1 MSAVEQLLKAVDEA
15 ARQGDDAVLAT
26 VVKVEG
32 SAYRRP
38 GARMLIN
45 ALGQTEGTVSGGCL
59 ETEVARTARW
69 LTERGPALRS
79 YSTAEED
86 EDGDAAVRFGLGC
99 NGTVHLLFERV
110 DSVACQLLLDG
121 CRALTDGTVGLSVAT
136 VVSASQPDLLGQRL
150 LLTADDQLQGSLPD
164 AWSAPL
170 LPLLRQARSA
180 RRAALH
186 CFRQPGGAVE
196 VLIEHLRPARRL
208 VIFGGG
214 HDAQPLVRM
223 AKLQGLHVTVIDSR
237 AHFARRSRFPEADAV
252 LLGQLDNSFALKD
265 LLADAAVVVM
275 THSLQQDAWW
285 LAQALA
291 SSACYIGQLGPRE
304 RTERLL
310 AGMAQA
316 SLPGVERLHYPVG
329 LDLGGDTPESV
340 ALAILGEM
348 TAVLNGRVGGMLQQ
362 RQSAIH
368 EPSAIHIHD
377 GGEQDLPAPSS
388 IESN

>member
-1 MSAVEQLLKAVDEA
+1 MAAVEQLLRAVDEA

-45 ALGQTEGTVSGGCL
+45 ALGQTAGTVSGGCL

-110 DSVACQLLLDG
+110 ESAACQWLLQG
-121 CRALTDGTVGLSVAT
+121 CRALAAGDPGLSVAT
-136 VVSASQPDLLGQRL
+136 VVNAVQPDLLGQRL
-150 LLTADDQLQGSLPD
+150 LLTADEQLQGSLPE
-164 AWSAPL
+164 AWSASL
-170 LPLLRQARSA
+170 LPLLQQARSA

-186 CFRQPGGAVE
+186 RFRQPGGEVE

-237 AHFARRSRFPEADAV
+237 AHFARRSRFPEADDVV
-252 LLGQLDNSFALKD
+252 LGLLDSGFGLGD

-275 THSLQQDAWW
+275 THSLQQDTWW

-304 RTERLL
+304 RTERML

-316 SLPGVERLHYPVG
+316 NLPGVERLHYPVG

-348 TAVLNGRVGGMLQQ
+348 TAVLNGRAGGMLQQ

-377 GGEQDLPAPSS
+377 GGEQDLPAPSNV
-388 IESN
+388 ENN

>member
-15 ARQGDDAVLAT
+15 ALQGDEAVLAT

-59 ETEVARTARW
+59 ETEVARTAWW

-79 YSTAEED
+79 YSTAEDD

-110 DSVACQLLLDG
+110 GSAACRLLLDG
-121 CRALTDGTVGLSVAT
+121 CRTLTPGSEGISVAT
-136 VVSASQPDLLGQRL
+136 VVNAAQPELLGQRL
-150 LLTADDQLQGSLPD
+150 LLSADEQLHGTLPVD
-164 AWSAPL
+164 WSAPL
-170 LPLLRQARSA
+170 LPLLQQARFTQ
-180 RRAALH
+180 RAALH
-186 CFRQPGGAVE
+186 RFRQPAGEVE

-208 VIFGGG
+208 VVFGGG

-223 AKLQGLHVTVIDSR
+223 AKLQGLHVTVVDSR
-237 AHFARRSRFPEADAV
+237 AHFARASRFPDADAV
-252 LLGQLDNSFALKD
+252 LLGQLDSSFALAD

-285 LAQALA
+285 LAQALR

-310 AGMAQA
+310 AGMALDN
-316 SLPGVERLHYPVG
+316 LPAVARLHYPVG

-340 ALAILGEM
+340 ALAILGEI
-348 TAVLNGRVGGMLQQ
+348 TAVLNGRTGGLLQQ
-362 RQSAIH
+362 RQTAIH
-368 EPSAIHIHD
+368 EPSSIHIHD
-377 GGEQDLPAPSS
+377 WCEQDLQTPSS
-388 IESN
+388 VESN

>member
-1 MSAVEQLLKAVDEA
+1 MSAVEQLLTAVDDA
-15 ARQGDDAVLAT
+15 ALQGDDAVLAT

-45 ALGQTEGTVSGGCL
+45 SLGQTEGTVSGGCL

-69 LTERGPALRS
+69 LTERGAALRS
-79 YSTAEED
+79 YSTAEDD

-110 DSVACQLLLDG
+110 ESAACQLLLDA
-121 CRALTDGTVGLSVAT
+121 CRSLMPGSAGISVAT
-136 VVSASQPDLLGQRL
+136 VVNAAQPALLGQRFL
-150 LLTADDQLQGSLPD
+150 LGADATLQGNLP
-164 AWSAPL
+164 AEWRAPL
-170 LPLLRQARSA
+170 LPLLQAHSA

-186 CFRQPGGAVE
+186 RFRHPGGEVE

-214 HDAQPLVRM
+214 HDALPLVRM

-252 LLGQLDNSFALKD
+252 VLGQLDNSFALSD
-265 LLADAAVVVM
+265 VLADAAVVVM

-310 AGMAQA
+310 AGMAHNN
-316 SLPGVERLHYPVG
+316 LPGLARLHYPVG
-329 LDLGGDTPESV
+329 LDLGGDIPESV
-340 ALAILGEM
+340 ALAILGEI
-348 TAVLNGRVGGMLQQ
+348 TAVLNGRTGGLLQQ

-368 EPSAIHIHD
+368 EPSSIHIHD
-377 GGEQDLPAPSS
+377 WCEQDLPAPSS
-388 IESN
+388 VESN